1 MELVSSVSSEQEKI
15 IYEPFDLDK
24 LKNILYREIK
34 GYFDENTDVSLAINE
49 FIEYLKIGE
58 ILTHWGEGILRSIY
72 DLFVSK
78 TDYYDRDS
86 YLYRIV
92 MNYEA
97 YLKNIKRTKENSNY
111 IPHVSGFSGALEL
124 FEETQQLRNTDFNN
138 RTVQSRFSRIC
149 YHLKGYRDLYAHSAN
164 ELEFSL
170 FKQVKVATDNI
181 ALYVYT
187 AWILRN

>member
-1 MELVSSVSSEQEKI
+1 
-15 IYEPFDLDK
+15 
-24 LKNILYREIK
+24 
-34 GYFDENTDVSLAINE
+34 
-49 FIEYLKIGE
+49 
-58 ILTHWGEGILRSIY
+58 
-72 DLFVSK
+72 
-78 TDYYDRDS
+78 
-86 YLYRIV
+86 